1 MKKESAEIDLRV
13 PEKGNLQIPSGLL
26 NRLNVR
32 VGGKVRVKVSAG
44 GLSARLKR
52 LGVTDEEIEQIA
64 ELQLEP
70 NENVVKFLMAE
81 SSLARASGFKQ
92 RARSLRGGF

>member
-13 PEKGNLQIPSGLL
+13 PENGNLQIPSGLL

-32 VGGKVRVKVSAG
+32 VGGKVRVKISAG

-70 NENVVKFLMAE
+70 KENVVKFLMTE
-81 SSLARASGFKQ
+81 SSLSGDGGFKQ
-92 RARSLRGGF
+92 RSRLLRRGF